1 MINKTLWIGLTL
13 SLLGLSSA
21 TYARA
26 DDLNKKSIL
35 TFSQPFEIPGKVL
48 PAGTYV
54 FEIAD
59 TTGDR
64 HIVRVFNKDRSEV
77 IATVMTIPDYRL
89 KSTSET
95 VIRFR
100 EVPAGSPEVMRA
112 WFYPGN
118 TIGEEFVYPKP
129 RAAQLAKASKA
140 IVPATTVEVTSAED
154 LKTAPIVAVTPEEK
168 EVAVN
173 TAIQTTPDRTSA
185 SQTTIQAS
193 PAVTTGVEETSRSAR
208 VNTRELPKTAS
219 TLPLMVFLGL
229 TSIAAAFGL
238 MVFGKKSTVP
248 AV

>member
-13 SLLGLSSA
+13 SLLVLASPTS
-21 TYARA
+21 ARA

-59 TTGDR
+59 TLGDR
-64 HIVRVFNKDRSEV
+64 HIVRIFNSDRSKV

-95 VIRFR
+95 VIKFG

-118 TIGEEFVYPKP
+118 T
-129 RAAQLAKASKA
+129 
-140 IVPATTVEVTSAED
+140 
-154 LKTAPIVAVTPEEK
+154 
-168 EVAVN
+168 
-173 TAIQTTPDRTSA
+173 
-185 SQTTIQAS
+185 
-193 PAVTTGVEETSRSAR
+193 
-208 VNTRELPKTAS
+208 
-219 TLPLMVFLGL
+219 LG
-229 TSIAAAFGL
+229 
-238 MVFGKKSTVP
+238 
-248 AV
+248 

>member
-1 MINKTLWIGLTL
+1 MDAMINKTLWIGLTL
-13 SLLGLSSA
+13 SLLVLASPTS
-21 TYARA
+21 ARA

-59 TTGDR
+59 TLGDR
-64 HIVRVFNKDRSEV
+64 HIVRIFNSDRSKV

-95 VIRFR
+95 VIKFG

-129 RAAQLAKASKA
+129 RAAQLARASRA
-140 IVPATTVEVTSAED
+140 IVPAIAGDVAGDITSADD
-154 LKTAPIVAVTPEEK
+154 LKTARIVAVTPEQK
-168 EVAVN
+168 EVAV
-173 TAIQTTPDRTSA
+173 TAAIQTTPAPKS
-185 SQTTIQAS
+185 SV
-193 PAVTTGVEETSRSAR
+193 VTTGVEETSRSAR
-208 VNTRELPKTAS
+208 ANTRTELPKTAS
-219 TLPLMVFLGL
+219 TLPLILFLAL
-229 TSIAAAFGL
+229 SSIGAALGL
-238 MVFGKKSTVP
+238 MVFGRKATVP